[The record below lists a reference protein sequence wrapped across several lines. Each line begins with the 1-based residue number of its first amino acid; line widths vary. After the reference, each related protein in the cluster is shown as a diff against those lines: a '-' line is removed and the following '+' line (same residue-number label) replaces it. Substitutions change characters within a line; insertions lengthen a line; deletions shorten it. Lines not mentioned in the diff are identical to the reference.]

1 MTALAILG
9 FIFGAAALAKVN
21 RLEKKLEQFD
31 LVPRALASS
40 TDTDANK

>member
-9 FIFGAAALAKVN
+9 FVFGAAALAKVN

-31 LVPRALASS
+31 LVPRNLDPS
-40 TDTDANK
+40 NKP